1 MSLCLYVPVPDGDIG
16 LGLDARLTMV
26 PEKEAVLAKVQAVL
40 GSVSTVVESLC
51 CVAGFGANVPTQLL
65 RLLLAIE

>member
-1 MSLCLYVPVPDGDIG
+1 
-16 LGLDARLTMV
+16 MV